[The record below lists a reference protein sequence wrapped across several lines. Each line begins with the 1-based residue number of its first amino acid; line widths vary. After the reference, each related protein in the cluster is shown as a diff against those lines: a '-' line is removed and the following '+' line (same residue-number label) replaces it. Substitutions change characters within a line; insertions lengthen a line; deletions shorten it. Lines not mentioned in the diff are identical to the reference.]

1 MLKRTVVWNT
11 VDRVE
16 RAAAVTA
23 ANFGRTC
30 FRWAVLALG
39 NKGLCSRREGEK
51 VRRVAIFRSPC
62 EVKGNGVKAMSMT
75 DPIADMLTRIRNA
88 LRTRKS
94 TVKMPRSKIKQGI
107 AEVLVREGYINAYDV
122 EEAGT
127 QAFLNVKLK
136 YGPNGETVISSLRRM
151 SKPGRRL
158 FSTTRELK
166 PVLNGLGILI
176 LSTSKG
182 ILSDREAQSQN
193 VGGEVLCEIY

>member
-1 MLKRTVVWNT
+1 
-11 VDRVE
+11 
-16 RAAAVTA
+16 
-23 ANFGRTC
+23 
-30 FRWAVLALG
+30 
-39 NKGLCSRREGEK
+39 
-51 VRRVAIFRSPC
+51 
-62 EVKGNGVKAMSMT
+62 
-75 DPIADMLTRIRNA
+75 
-88 LRTRKS
+88 
-94 TVKMPRSKIKQGI
+94 MPRSKIKQGI
-107 AEVLVREGYINAYDV
+107 AEVLIREGYINAIDV